1 MMNVPIEGIDKQ
13 IALEAGHV
21 EKNGTMYAVFQAKI
35 SKRDLL
41 EDLGKKDLLN
51 QELQVISVEGIK
63 GEEIS
68 VGSMTDVNT
77 SGNWPKLYDTAKDNQ

>member
-13 IALEAGHV
+13 IALEAGQV
-21 EKNGTMYAVFQAKI
+21 EKNGTMYAVFKAKI

-51 QELQVISVEGIK
+51 QELQVVSVEGIK